1 MGYILELRGNK
12 WLRWWRDICSLK
24 ELRIGLKENWFL
36 ESIFKRVGNF
46 FGMILGWKECRK
58 IDSMFYS
65 WCQKINKYKIN
76 NNNNK
81 QKKT

>member
-1 MGYILELRGNK
+1 MKKKEGIFSCVKRYMGYILELRGNK

-36 ESIFKRVGNF
+36 ESIFKRVGDF

-58 IDSMFYS
+58 IDSMCYS
-65 WCQKINKYKIN
+65 WC
-76 NNNNK
+76 
-81 QKKT
+81 